1 MEFYK
6 KTVSIL
12 GSTGSIGCNTID
24 LIERNLDR
32 FTVVAL
38 TANRSVELLAEQ
50 VKRTNADLAVV
61 ADDSY
66 YKDLRLALSGS
77 RAEVASGK
85 EGLLDAASRSSDL
98 VMAGIVGAAG
108 LEPTLTAVKRGAC
121 IGLANKECLVC
132 AGELMLSEIE
142 KSGATLLPVD
152 SEHNAIFQVFDF
164 ENPDF
169 TEKIILTASG
179 GPFWGMTL
187 KDMGSVTPEQAVMH
201 PNWSMGN
208 KISVDSATMMN
219 KGLELIEAHYLF
231 GLDEERIEVL
241 VHPESIVHS
250 LVSFVDGSIL
260 AQLGNPDMRTPI
272 SFTLSWPKRMSW
284 PHEKLR
290 LADLGRLTF
299 FDPDP
304 ERFPS
309 INLAREALRS
319 GGSMPTIL
327 NAANEIAVDSF
338 LQGKLQFLGI
348 SNLVFKT
355 MERLEGC
362 KLANIEDLYVVD
374 SEARRVAADLIR
386 GK

>member
-1 MEFYK
+1 MEFNK
-6 KTVSIL
+6 KTVSLL

-24 LIERNLDR
+24 LIEKNLDR
-32 FTVVAL
+32 FSVVAL
-38 TANRSVELLAEQ
+38 TANRSVDLLAEQ
-50 VKRTNADLAVV
+50 VKRTNADMAVV

-66 YKDLRLALSGS
+66 YKDLKLALSGC
-77 RAEVASGK
+77 RVEVASGK
-85 EGLLDAASRSSDL
+85 QGLRDAASRSSDL

-179 GPFWGMTL
+179 GPFWEMSL
-187 KDMGSVTPEQAVMH
+187 KDMDSVTPEQAVVH

-231 GLDEERIEVL
+231 GLKEERIEVL
-241 VHPESIVHS
+241 VHPESIIHS

-272 SFTLSWPKRMSW
+272 SFALSWPNRMPW
-284 PHEKLR
+284 PHKELR
-290 LADLGRLTF
+290 LADLSKLTF

-304 ERFPS
+304 ERFPA
-309 INLAREALRS
+309 INLAREALKS
-319 GGSMPTIL
+319 GGAMPAIL

-338 LQGKLQFLGI
+338 LRGKLQFLGI
-348 SNLVFKT
+348 PDLVLKT
-355 MERLEGC
+355 MEHLEGREFT
-362 KLANIEDLYVVD
+362 NIDDLYLID
-374 SEARRVAADLIR
+374 SEARRVASNLINI
-386 GK
+386 K